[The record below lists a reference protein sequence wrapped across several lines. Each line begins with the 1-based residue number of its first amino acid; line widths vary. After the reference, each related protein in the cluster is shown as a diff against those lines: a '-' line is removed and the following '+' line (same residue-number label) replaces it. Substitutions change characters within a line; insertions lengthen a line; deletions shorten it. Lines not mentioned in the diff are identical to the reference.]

1 MDADRNADFWGD
13 TIDTFLQVAQD
24 AQEANTLLRVLER
37 MCDRQQIMDAKDGRS
52 IEFSFLHI
60 EEIRTALG
68 FGECLE
74 AKRIA
79 ERKGGAEA

>member
-1 MDADRNADFWGD
+1 MEQEKNGIFGEALD
-13 TIDTFLQVAQD
+13 TLLQAAQD
-24 AQEANTLLRVLER
+24 AQEADTLLRVLQR

-68 FGECLE
+68 FGKCLE

-79 ERKGGAEA
+79 EQRAEAAE